1 MKTSNFESST
11 YNNMLRYIQK
21 SPLSKVFYLEDFA
34 QCGSYTSI
42 RSEIVRMEQNSILV
56 RLARGLYMNSIGYN
70 SMNMNYLIEI
80 ILEDFSKRYNVSI
93 HPTGEYLLYKL
104 GYVYELPQQI
114 ELGYNHSCL
123 RVINISD
130 KYKIFF
136 KPSSL
141 TWVTNIVNLH
151 LRYLLILLQ
160 TRWKTSYKVEK
171 EYTLKNQA
179 SKINIKDFS
188 LVCDIIPKR
197 IRKKCIALNSFN
209 QE

>member
-1 MKTSNFESST
+1 
-11 YNNMLRYIQK
+11 MLRYIQE

-42 RSEIVRMEQNSILV
+42 RSEIVRLEQKSILV

-70 SMNMNYLIEI
+70 SMNMNHLIEI
-80 ILEDFSKRYNVSI
+80 ILEDFSQRYNVSI

-104 GYVYELPQQI
+104 GYVNDLPKQI
-114 ELGYNHSCL
+114 ELGYNHSCQ
-123 RVINISD
+123 RAINITD
-130 KYKIFF
+130 KCKIIF

-141 TWVTNIVNLH
+141 TWVTNIANAN

-160 TRWKTSYKVEK
+160 TRWKLTYKIEK
-171 EYTLKNQA
+171 DYILRKQA
-179 SKINIKDFS
+179 SKIGIKEFS
-188 LVCDIIPKR
+188 LLCDIIPKR
-197 IRKKCIALNSFN
+197 IRTKCIALNSFN

>member
-1 MKTSNFESST
+1 
-11 YNNMLRYIQK
+11 MLRYIQE
-21 SPLSKVFYLEDFA
+21 SSLSKVFYLEDFA

-42 RSEIVRMEQNSILV
+42 RSEIVRLEQKSILV
-56 RLARGLYMNSIGYN
+56 RLARGLYMNCISYK
-70 SMNMNYLIEI
+70 SMNKNQLVKI

-104 GYVYELPQQI
+104 GYVNDLPKQI
-114 ELGYNHSCL
+114 ELGYNHSCP
-123 RVINISD
+123 RVINITD
-130 KYKIFF
+130 GCKIYF

-141 TWVTNIVNLH
+141 TWVTNIANLH

-160 TRWKTSYKVEK
+160 TRWKTTYKVAK
-171 EYTLKNQA
+171 DYTLRKQA
-179 SKINIKDFS
+179 SKITSKEFS
-188 LVCDIIPKR
+188 LFCEIIPKR

>member
-1 MKTSNFESST
+1 
-11 YNNMLRYIQK
+11 MLRYIQE

-42 RSEIVRMEQNSILV
+42 RSEIVRMEQKSILV

-160 TRWKTSYKVEK
+160 TR
-171 EYTLKNQA
+171 
-179 SKINIKDFS
+179 
-188 LVCDIIPKR
+188 
-197 IRKKCIALNSFN
+197 
-209 QE
+209 

>member
-1 MKTSNFESST
+1 
-11 YNNMLRYIQK
+11 MLRYIQE

-42 RSEIVRMEQNSILV
+42 RSEIVRMEQKSILV

-179 SKINIKDFS
+179 SKINIKDFFLS
-188 LVCDIIPKR
+188 VILFLK
-197 IRKKCIALNSFN
+197 
-209 QE
+209 E

>member
-1 MKTSNFESST
+1 MF
-11 YNNMLRYIQK
+11 RYIQE

-42 RSEIVRMEQNSILV
+42 RSEIVRLEQKSILV

-80 ILEDFSKRYNVSI
+80 ILEDFTKRYNVSI

-104 GYVYELPQQI
+104 GYVNDLPKQI
-114 ELGYNHSCL
+114 ELGYNHSCP
-123 RVINISD
+123 RVINITG
-130 KYKIFF
+130 KCKIIF

-141 TWVTNIVNLH
+141 TWVTNIANLH

-160 TRWKTSYKVEK
+160 TRWKQTYKVEK
-171 EYTLKNQA
+171 DYALRKQS
-179 SKINIKDFS
+179 SKIGIKEFS
-188 LVCDIIPKR
+188 LLCDIIPKR
-197 IRKKCIALNSFN
+197 IRTKCIALNSFN
-209 QE
+209 QDIANL

>member
-1 MKTSNFESST
+1 
-11 YNNMLRYIQK
+11 MLRYIQE

-42 RSEIVRMEQNSILV
+42 RSEIVRLEQKSILV

-70 SMNMNYLIEI
+70 SMNMNHLIEI

-104 GYVYELPQQI
+104 GYVNDLPKQI
-114 ELGYNHSCL
+114 ELGYNHSCQ
-123 RVINISD
+123 RVINITD
-130 KYKIFF
+130 KCKIIF

-141 TWVTNIVNLH
+141 TWVTNIANAN

-160 TRWKTSYKVEK
+160 TRWKLTYKIEK
-171 EYTLKNQA
+171 DYTLRKQA
-179 SKINIKDFS
+179 SKIGIKEFS
-188 LVCDIIPKR
+188 LLCDIIPKR
-197 IRKKCIALNSFN
+197 IRTKCIALNSFN

>member
-1 MKTSNFESST
+1 
-11 YNNMLRYIQK
+11 MLRYIQE

-42 RSEIVRMEQNSILV
+42 RSEIVRLEQKSILI

-70 SMNMNYLIEI
+70 SISMNHLIDI

-104 GYVYELPQQI
+104 GYINDLPKQI
-114 ELGYNHSCL
+114 ELGCNHSCS
-123 RVINISD
+123 RVINITD
-130 KYKIFF
+130 RCKIIF

-160 TRWKTSYKVEK
+160 TRWKTTYKVEK
-171 EYTLKNQA
+171 DYTCESAVGFLIQKL
-179 SKINIKDFS
+179 KIN
-188 LVCDIIPKR
+188 
-197 IRKKCIALNSFN
+197 KCK
-209 QE
+209 

>member
-1 MKTSNFESST
+1 
-11 YNNMLRYIQK
+11 MLRYIQE

-42 RSEIVRMEQNSILV
+42 RSEIVRLEQKSILI

-70 SMNMNYLIEI
+70 SISMNHLIDI

-93 HPTGEYLLYKL
+93 HPTGEYLPK
-104 GYVYELPQQI
+104 QI
-114 ELGYNHSCL
+114 ELGCNHSCS
-123 RVINISD
+123 RVINITD
-130 KYKIFF
+130 RCKIIF

-160 TRWKTSYKVEK
+160 TRWKTTYKVEK
-171 EYTLKNQA
+171 DYTLKKQA
-179 SKINIKDFS
+179 SKVNIKDFS
-188 LVCDIIPKR
+188 LFCDIIPKR
-197 IRKKCIALNSFN
+197 IRKKCIALNGFN